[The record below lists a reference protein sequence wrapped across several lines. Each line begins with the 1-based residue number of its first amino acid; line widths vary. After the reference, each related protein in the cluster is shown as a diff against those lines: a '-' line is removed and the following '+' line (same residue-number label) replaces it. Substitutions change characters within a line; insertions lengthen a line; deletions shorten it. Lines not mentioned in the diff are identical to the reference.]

1 MTRKALGRGLNA
13 LLHTVENT
21 PAAAGQA
28 EVAIEL
34 IDANPFQPRRTF
46 SADKLKELSDS
57 IRSSGVVQPVLLRRS
72 GERYQLIAGERRLR
86 AAKMAELT
94 SIPAVVREIGDRDAL
109 ELALTEN
116 LLRDDLNQ
124 IEAAEGYALLQQK
137 HGLSHEEIAERLGL
151 DRSTITNTLRL
162 LRLPPEV
169 QQMIAEEKIS
179 AGHAR
184 ALLGL
189 ESAAAQIQLAELIV
203 KQDLSVRQVESLV
216 ALRSPKNAKPSL
228 KKKSPRWIPM
238 FARRSVAMERT
249 LGTRVKVNGDEK
261 RGKIEISYF
270 SAEDLNRIYEL
281 IVESRTKR
289 GPERVTVS
297 GG

>member
-13 LLHTVENT
+13 LLHTVET
-21 PAAAGQA
+21 TTAGLA
-28 EVAIEL
+28 EVAVDL

-46 SADKLKELSDS
+46 SADKLKELADS

-72 GERYQLIAGERRLR
+72 DDRYQLIAGERRLR
-86 AAKMAELT
+86 AARVAGLT
-94 SIPAVVREIGDRDAL
+94 TIPAVVREIGDRDAL

-116 LLRDDLNQ
+116 LLREDLNQ
-124 IEAAEGYALLQQK
+124 IEAAQGYALLQQK

-151 DRSTITNTLRL
+151 DRSTVTNTLRL
-162 LRLPPEV
+162 LRLPSEV
-169 QQMIAEEKIS
+169 QQMIAEGKIS

-189 ESAAAQIQLAELIV
+189 ESAAAQIQLANLIV

-216 ALRSPKNAKPSL
+216 ALRTSNPP
-228 KKKSPRWIPM
+228 KKKEESEAPKIDPNVR
-238 FARRSVAMERT
+238 AAVLEMERT
-249 LGTRVKVNGDEK
+249 LGTRVKVHGDEK

-281 IVESRTKR
+281 IVKKQ
-289 GPERVTVS
+289 
-297 GG
+297 

>member
-13 LLHTVENT
+13 LLHTVET
-21 PAAAGQA
+21 TSPAGLG
-28 EVAIEL
+28 EVAVDL

-46 SADKLKELSDS
+46 SPDKLKELADS
-57 IRSSGVVQPVLLRRS
+57 IRASGVVQPVLLRRADD
-72 GERYQLIAGERRLR
+72 RYQLIAGERRLR
-86 AAKMAELT
+86 AARVAGLT

-116 LLRDDLNQ
+116 LLREDLNQ
-124 IEAAEGYALLQQK
+124 IEAAQGYALLQQK

-151 DRSTITNTLRL
+151 DRSTVTNTLRL

-169 QQMIAEEKIS
+169 QEMIAETKIS

-184 ALLGL
+184 ALLSL
-189 ESAAAQIQLAELIV
+189 ESAAAQLQLANLIV

-216 ALRSPKNAKPSL
+216 ASRTSNPPKVKEESEAPKIDPNVRAAVL
-228 KKKSPRWIPM
+228 E
-238 FARRSVAMERT
+238 MERT
-249 LGTRVKVNGDEK
+249 LGTRVKVQGDEK

-281 IVESRTKR
+281 IVKK
-289 GPERVTVS
+289 
-297 GG
+297 